1 MGLALA
7 VPGALVIAAFLTD
20 NAFSPAEDIGAYRPL
35 CGTGHATILAAQ
47 TVSSAALV
55 PCVPELPSG
64 WRVGGADVASGR
76 SVFWLDSDQ
85 AGPRA
90 VTITLSAACEVSG
103 IQPEPSDQPGTQR
116 FDSPPIVGTR
126 FTGLRI
132 YTFPGGCASYRFD
145 FASGAS
151 PLLIPGLD
159 GLVALMPRV
168 RLVNYVRAREGLA
181 LCGRGAPCPR

>member
-1 MGLALA
+1 VGLALA

-90 VTITLSAACEVSG
+90 VTITLSAACDVSG

-132 YTFPGGCASYRFD
+132 YTCPGGCASYRFD

-159 GLVALMPRV
+159 GLVALMLRV